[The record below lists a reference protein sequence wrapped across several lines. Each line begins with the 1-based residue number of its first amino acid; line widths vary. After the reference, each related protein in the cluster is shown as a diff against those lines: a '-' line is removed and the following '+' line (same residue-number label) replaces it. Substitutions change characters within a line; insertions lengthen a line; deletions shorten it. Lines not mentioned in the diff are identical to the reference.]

1 MADIQSQISQA
12 RSAGYDDAAIAQ
24 HLGTMPDYSSKV
36 KTALSEGYAPSD
48 IISFLSPITRQN
60 VRGEDAPP
68 MLAADIRNA
77 QKAQPKVATADEKAL
92 AGKSL
97 LNPYTYISEGIGALE
112 TPLALAGSTLGYGVV
127 GPVAGVIENITSGNY
142 GKPVSDKYAS
152 EVAQKFAGA
161 FAPRTPEGRRNVQ
174 AVGELVNSE
183 ALRPL
188 QGMVGLPA
196 NMIPP
201 GSIKPAVNY
210 VKNIAGEQVSAAAAP
225 VINALETRAA
235 NKLIGKTAASYERG
249 PQIDAAK
256 EANRLGFALDPAI
269 SNPTMGNKMRELAID
284 PSAMHDTLSEANK
297 PRWGK
302 VAKAEMGI
310 PETTPLTSS
319 KPFEQARTKA
329 AGPYERIR
337 SIETLAPNEDVIFK
351 IENLYDTGL
360 IGGKT
365 SENAIRGLIQEAV
378 EKVNG
383 GMNGTKVLDNISN
396 LRKKASK
403 TYNSNAATP
412 EMVDV
417 ADTRMGIANALEDL
431 IEANVKNPDELVAFR
446 KARADMARSY
456 AYEGATDISTGYV
469 DPQKLNR
476 MLNRGIPLSG
486 DAEAMARI
494 AGNFP
499 EVTSLTPIKRNVL
512 QRYSRSGALATLGA
526 GIGSVVPGIGTLV
539 GGATGAAAGVIGSK
553 VAAKR
558 MKAAEY
564 QAKHAVPKD
573 YRSKVNNLTPEE
585 QNQNALA
592 R

>member
-24 HLGTMPDYSSKV
+24 HLGSMPDYSSKV
-36 KTALSEGYAPSD
+36 KTALSAGYAPSD
-48 IISFLSPITRQN
+48 IISFRAPITRQN
-60 VRGEDAPP
+60 VGAEAPP
-68 MLAADIRNA
+68 MLASDIRNA
-77 QKAQPKVATADEKAL
+77 QKGQKSVATADEKAL
-92 AGKSL
+92 ADRSL
-97 LNPYTYISEGIGALE
+97 LNPYTYLREGIGALE
-112 TPLALAGSTLGYGVV
+112 TPIALAGSVIGSGIV
-127 GPVAGVIENITSGNY
+127 GPVAGVYKNISEGTY
-142 GKPVSDKYAS
+142 GQPISDKYAS
-152 EVAQKFAGA
+152 EIAQKVSGA
-161 FAPRTPEGRRNVQ
+161 FAPRTAEGRRNVQ
-174 AVGELVNSE
+174 AIADIAGSE

-188 QGMVGLPA
+188 QGAIGLPVTT
-196 NMIPP
+196 IPQ

-210 VKNIAGEQVSAAAAP
+210 VKNIANEQVSAAAAP

-337 SIETLAPNEDVIFK
+337 SIETLAPNEDVILK

-403 TYNSNAATP
+403 TYNSNSATP
-412 EMVDV
+412 
-417 ADTRMGIANALEDL
+417 
-431 IEANVKNPDELVAFR
+431 
-446 KARADMARSY
+446 
-456 AYEGATDISTGYV
+456 
-469 DPQKLNR
+469 
-476 MLNRGIPLSG
+476 
-486 DAEAMARI
+486 
-494 AGNFP
+494 
-499 EVTSLTPIKRNVL
+499 
-512 QRYSRSGALATLGA
+512 
-526 GIGSVVPGIGTLV
+526 
-539 GGATGAAAGVIGSK
+539 
-553 VAAKR
+553 
-558 MKAAEY
+558 
-564 QAKHAVPKD
+564 
-573 YRSKVNNLTPEE
+573 
-585 QNQNALA
+585 
-592 R
+592 